1 MRKLCAALVFL
12 ALLPASQA
20 LAHKVIASVYASGDV
35 VEGEVGFSNGDMASD
50 ATVEVFDDNGN
61 KLGEAVTDETG
72 AFTYKPEKAVPLV
85 FKANLGAGHVAQVRM
100 SAEELPEIG
109 GAEASSPALVAA
121 EAAAG
126 AAEPASS
133 GDETGGA
140 TAQNS
145 GVDLAALLEAQ
156 HEMITEAVQ
165 KQVIPLRRDIDAY
178 KEKHDM
184 QSILGGIGYIFGIF
198 GVAFYIA
205 ARRKMTAA

>member
-35 VEGEVGFSNGDMASD
+35 VEGEVGFSNGDMAKD

-126 AAEPASS
+126 AEPASS
-133 GDETGGA
+133 GTMGA
-140 TAQNS
+140 TAQSS

>member
-1 MRKLCAALVFL
+1 MKKLCAALVFL
-12 ALLPASQA
+12 ALLPAPQA

-61 KLGEAVTDETG
+61 KLGETVTDETG

-133 GDETGGA
+133 GTVGA
-140 TAQNS
+140 TAQSS

-156 HEMITEAVQ
+156 HKMITEAVQ